1 LRAFYTMDK
10 REKILQAA
18 EKLFVENGFEGTS
31 VRDLAKEAS
40 VNLAM
45 ISYYFG
51 SKEKLLGAIVEHK
64 SVLFKSILDE
74 INQDDTLDAFQKMEK
89 SVSLYVD
96 RILSN
101 RKFHLMLYRE
111 LSLEQRQDLHEEIVD
126 IMIKNKDGFKNL
138 IRDGIANGYFRK
150 GIDIELVGM
159 TIMGVINQCSRDI
172 LVKKM
177 MFNDGKIDHQKLKER
192 IKDYLREILFLYLK

>member
-1 LRAFYTMDK
+1 MDK

-31 VRDLAKEAS
+31 VRDLAKEAD

-51 SKEKLLGAIVEHK
+51 SKENLLGALVEQK
-64 SVLFKSILDE
+64 SGFFKSIIDE
-74 INQDDTLDAFQKMEK
+74 INQDDSLDAFQKLEK
-89 SVSLYVD
+89 SLDLYVE
-96 RILSN
+96 RIITN

-111 LSLEQRQDLHEEIVD
+111 LSLEQRQDLHEEIMD
-126 IMIKNKDGFKNL
+126 IMIRNKDGFKKL
-138 IRDGIANGYFRK
+138 IKDGVSSGQFRK
-150 GIDIELVGM
+150 DIDLEFVGL

-177 MFNDGKIDHQKLKER
+177 MFNDGKIDFQKLKDR
-192 IKDYLREILFLYLK
+192 IKKYLKEILFLYLK

>member
-1 LRAFYTMDK
+1 MRAFYTMDK

>member
-1 LRAFYTMDK
+1 MRAFYTMDK

-64 SVLFKSILDE
+64 SVFFKSIIDE
-74 INQDDTLDAFQKMEK
+74 INQDDSLDAFQKLEK
-89 SVSLYVD
+89 SVGLYVD

-138 IRDGIANGYFRK
+138 IRDGMANGTFRK
-150 GIDIELVGM
+150 DVDIELVGM

-192 IKDYLREILFLYLK
+192 IKDYLKEILFLYLK